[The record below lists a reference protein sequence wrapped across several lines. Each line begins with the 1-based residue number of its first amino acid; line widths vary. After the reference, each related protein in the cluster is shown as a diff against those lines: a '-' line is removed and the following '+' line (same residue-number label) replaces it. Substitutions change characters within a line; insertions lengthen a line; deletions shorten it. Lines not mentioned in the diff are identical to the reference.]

1 MAAGFFGGLGPRY
14 YVVRPQFP
22 AGLAYPYGAWPDG
35 YNPAFH
41 FPAGFPAAAPRG
53 PFFAYP
59 SAPYP
64 YMQFPYGPL
73 PYRQFPYGRFPY
85 GPPAP
90 YGAPCQPTA
99 YPFINRWAPW
109 TAGYPAG
116 YPATYPAG
124 YPLSYLPGYPGF
136 WAPPAFI
143 APVSPVRPIAPLG
156 YNSNQ
161 AAMRMPV
168 PPVAA
173 GFPASAGLAPQASFA
188 APRQTPWSLRSLP
201 AAVTALPAAVG
212 GWSAPAE
219 AWQRARDESGQW
231 DRSAMN

>member
-14 YVVRPQFP
+14 YAVRPQFP

-35 YNPAFH
+35 YNPAFR

-53 PFFAYP
+53 PYFIYP
-59 SAPYP
+59 STPYP

-73 PYRQFPYGRFPY
+73 PYGQFPYARFPY

-90 YGAPCQPTA
+90 YGAACQPTA
-99 YPFINRWAPW
+99 YPCINRWAPW
-109 TAGYPAG
+109 TA
-116 YPATYPAG
+116 
-124 YPLSYLPGYPGF
+124 GYPGF

-161 AAMRMPV
+161 AAMRMPA
-168 PPVAA
+168 PPVATGYPA
-173 GFPASAGLAPQASFA
+173 GVPAPQASFA
-188 APRQTPWSLRSLP
+188 APRQTPWRLRSLP
-201 AAVTALPAAVG
+201 AAVAALPAAVG

-231 DRSAMN
+231 DRSANRSAMN